1 MVFKNYCKDFLK
13 KKSASRET
21 VCMVGFPN
29 SNSFYYGN
37 NALVKKLFQSNFSN
51 SIFTSYTEGYQSN
64 DSNSN
69 FNWPHHNQCNTWKYH
84 ARPNHKRKYIWLFSY
99 SFHFS
104 SCNKNKNY
112 KKTKKTKRDFSNKNI
127 QNFQFLLE
135 INKMGPNFALKYT

>member
-51 SIFTSYTEGYQSN
+51 SIFTSHTEGYQSN
-64 DSNSN
+64 ESNSN

-112 KKTKKTKRDFSNKNI
+112 EKTKKTKRDFSNKNI